1 MKKRTT
7 RCLALLLA
15 VVMVLSVMPVAMAEE
30 TAQTQTYTK
39 VTKAPADWSGTYLI
53 VSEGDKLIMDGSLDK
68 LDVEGNKVDVTITDS
83 KITGDYAKYAFTV
96 EPMTGGYAIKSA
108 SGKYISGKSGSNKL
122 NSGSTQ
128 SLNTIELTSGKV
140 IVTSDGTTLQYN
152 NAAKNG
158 TRFRYYKSQNQQ
170 PISLYKIETAAK
182 QQVETP
188 TANVADGAEIE
199 VGTEIKFE
207 CKTEGATIYY
217 KTAGTEYQ
225 AYTGPI
231 SASHNETYTVKAT
244 KDGME
249 DSKELVVSVDV
260 FEWVNKYVKA
270 DTIATGDQV
279 VIYNAGNGYAVA
291 GEMLGSYYL
300 KPAAATV
307 AENALTAD
315 SFDKLVWTVT
325 KNEDGTYSFKQGTDT
340 TLTMGT
346 NNGKFNLN
354 LTGDGAVKWDVETC
368 NAENASYYMSGNGL
382 TGQYGKVYMEYY
394 AKYTEFSAY
403 CTSTDR
409 LTEKDFG
416 MTFYKLTRE
425 KNFIGGLVP
434 PPTPTQKVATP
445 TASLAAGEVAKGT
458 EVTFSC
464 ETEGATIL
472 YATDGTTFTEG
483 TTATVNEDVTFT
495 VKATKAGMDDSDE
508 ATFTYTV
515 RKEDGE
521 DKLGK
526 LTSADQL
533 TDGSYVMI
541 VSTGYAPLELSGKWL
556 TVVQPTVAED
566 KVTKTE
572 GAVWTLKVSGQ
583 SVTLTD
589 KNGMAIAPSGGNS
602 NGIQSGNYSWAW
614 SFSAENQTFKFMG
627 AGDDTVTLASN
638 TSTDSTYGG
647 FNKFKAYK
655 NNTVASQQYPC
666 EFTLYRVDPAS
677 ADQPSGDLPK
687 PGDKFVIYNQNAQAV
702 LAAENDSKSIEKAA
716 ATVADGKATP
726 ANGAVVFTVEQNGEY
741 LRFKSEAYGYL
752 CSNGTGNNA
761 FYSKDFSEEGVTT
774 DDADWLVRECSGGVG
789 GYELESRTA
798 KFNNRYSQWL
808 EYYSDS
814 FKTYSM
820 DKSKVTDYT
829 IYSFF
834 FYPVADG
841 VNVDGG
847 LVVQPTITFPETMLP
862 AYVGSNYKFDLEIDT
877 IYAIDN
883 PWIEYSVRDEKGNL
897 VDGVTSST
905 DVEVL
910 GDFTTGKGT
919 AHITVWDTQIAKAA
933 ENGSTMT
940 LTFAF
945 KDIKGNEARAS
956 YTVDILDEPVISN
969 VTPAQGAQTGEN
981 KKPTISAEI
990 SNAGENASVTMT
1002 VNSEKVDAVYAD
1014 GKVTYTPAADMADG
1028 KVTVTVT
1035 VKRADKKETS
1045 KTWSFTIGEATFQ
1058 RYFGQLHS
1066 HTQYSDGSGS
1076 LEGALDYVKNLPE
1089 SANVDFVAFTDHSNY
1104 FDSKNNPNV
1113 EAALYDTSLVNDSDS
1128 SHSWAT
1134 YKNTVAA
1141 FNAANVGKMVA
1152 IAGFEMTWSG
1162 GPGHINTFN
1171 TPGIVSR
1178 NNTTLNNKTKDAGL
1192 QAYYKLLSQTEG
1204 VDSISQF
1211 NHPGTT
1217 FGNFIDF
1224 GYWDAVVDTRMYMVE
1239 VGNGE
1244 GQIGA
1249 GGYYPSYEQYIMALD
1264 KGWHVAPTNNQDNH
1278 KGRWGNAN
1286 DARDVILTDDFTED
1300 GIYAALRARRMY
1312 ATEDKNLEL
1321 DYTVNGNMMGSI
1333 IDVPEKLN
1341 FEISFNDPDRT
1352 DSIAK
1357 VELVVNSG
1365 KVAYTWDSAADL
1377 TKGSV
1382 SVELAPEYT
1391 YYFVRVTEGDGDLAV
1406 TAPVWVG
1413 ESLKLGISK
1422 AECGTSTPVTDEELT
1437 ITTTFFNSEA
1447 KPATIK
1453 SITYAIG
1460 GEPIGTVTD
1469 PIALAASSTQ
1479 DVEFKYTP
1487 TKARIMTVK
1496 ITAVI
1501 EQDGKEYTFTK
1512 DVTLD
1517 VLDAS
1522 KLVYIGIDASH
1533 YNEYVAGNYKD
1544 SMGNFGELAA
1554 AYSVRTV
1561 TLKTSEELIAACGNP
1576 KYKAIILTAPSRRL
1590 EAAQK
1595 DPKTYSEDELNAL
1608 KTFND
1613 NGGMVILAG
1622 WSDNYENYDVIQN
1635 NPAIKHMA
1643 ATQNEVLAKLGSSLR
1658 ISDDATYD
1666 DVRSAADGVDKWRLY
1681 FSSYNMEN
1689 PLLDGVEFDEEHP
1702 FDKLYTERFSHYG
1715 GASIYAVGADGNPT
1729 STLPATVSPAV
1740 YGHATTYSV
1749 DVDSD
1754 GLGGT
1759 ATPKYTFAKNDDRLM
1774 VMASEQL
1781 EGKGLIIVSGAAFM
1795 SNFEVQYQVSDSGA
1809 EKNYSNYK
1817 ICQNLVSMLNQT
1829 EITKIADVQAET
1841 EEGVKFTVEGI
1852 VTSNASGY
1860 DKDTAFFDC
1869 IYVQDDTAGINAF
1882 PVAGNFKIGDK
1893 VRVTGTTSSYQ
1904 GERQLAVTTK
1914 IEKIADAEAPAPKE
1928 VTAAQINDGSV
1939 LGSLV
1944 KIKGTIT
1951 RVEEAEG
1958 KIQTIMVR
1966 DAAGNEARVFIDGY
1980 ITKDKEVQNA
1990 IVGNQVEAVGLASYD
2005 NTFVLSD
2012 GTQVYPRIRIRD
2024 RADVVCTAGE
2034 TPVET
2039 WSITYVTDGGTIGG
2053 EYPTTY
2059 TKGTVT
2065 VLPTNVTKPG
2075 YTFLGWFTAY
2085 TGGVQVKQIE
2095 ATETGDKTFYARW
2108 QKTVLPPPP
2117 VTPGTPVTPARPAAP
2132 VGLPFADV
2140 SGSDWFYNDVRYVY
2154 EKGIMDGTGA
2164 DRFSPNAP
2172 LTRAMI
2178 VTILYRMA
2186 GSPSVSGSSDFTDVA
2201 AGKWFAKAVAWAA
2214 ANGIVNGYGSGLFG
2228 PNDPVTREQLAAIL
2242 YRYAVYGGMTAVTLE
2257 ENLGSFADTAQLSAY
2272 AIQAMNWAVGQGLI
2286 NGSGSN
2292 LVPKAQATRAQVAAI
2307 IHRYLER

>member
-30 TAQTQTYTK
+30 TTQTYTK
-39 VTKAPADWSGTYLI
+39 VTSAAELTTGKYVL
-53 VSEGDKLIMDGSLDK
+53 
-68 LDVEGNKVDVTITDS
+68 VTDT
-83 KITGDYAKYAFTV
+83 DYAPDYFDNGWVLATQPSVVDGKIENPTAGVWTLTV
-96 EPMTGGYAIKSA
+96 DTDGVVMTDAKGTSIAPKGGNTNGIQSGSYKWAASFA
-108 SGKYISGKSGSNKL
+108 SGKFTFAGTGDDTVTLASNKGNGNKFRAYK
-122 NSGSTQ
+122 NST
-128 SLNTIELTSGKV
+128 V
-140 IVTSDGTTLQYN
+140 
-152 NAAKNG
+152 NG
-158 TRFRYYKSQNQQ
+158 GYPHEFT
-170 PISLYKIETAAK
+170 LYKLTETQK

-188 TANVADGAEIE
+188 TANVENGAEIE

-702 LAAENDSKSIEKAA
+702 LAAENDSKSIDKAD
-716 ATVADGKATP
+716 TEVKDGKATP
-726 ANGAVVFTVEQNGEY
+726 ANGAVVFTVEKNGEY

-752 CSNGTGNNA
+752 CSNGTGRNA
-761 FYSKDFSEEGVTT
+761 FYSKDFTEEGVTT
-774 DDADWLVRECSGGVG
+774 DDADWLVRTCSGGVG

-798 KFNNRYSQWL
+798 KYSGHSQWL
-808 EYYSDS
+808 EYFSDV
-814 FKTYSM
+814 FQTYSM
-820 DKSKVTDYT
+820 YSSTGDLDYT

-841 VNVDGG
+841 VTVTDGIVNMPAVNFG
-847 LVVQPTITFPETMLP
+847 TIFD
-862 AYVGSNYKFDLEIDT
+862 AYVGQAYTLNFTVDAVFGVNTLTAKLGTEALTVDT
-877 IYAIDN
+877 TEN
-883 PWIEYSVRDEKGNL
+883 GYSVTIPVEK
-897 VDGVTSST
+897 VT
-905 DVEVL
+905 
-910 GDFTTGKGT
+910 GDKLTVTVSGQDAKG
-919 AHITVWDTQIAKAA
+919 ASFEGIAVITV
-933 ENGSTMT
+933 
-940 LTFAF
+940 
-945 KDIKGNEARAS
+945 
-956 YTVDILDEPVISN
+956 LDEAVITN

-1002 VNSEKVDAVYAD
+1002 VNGAEVNAAYAN
-1014 GKVTYTPAADMADG
+1014 GKVTYTPAAAMADG

-1035 VKRADKKETS
+1035 VKRADEKETS

-1066 HTQYSDGSGS
+1066 HTQYSDGAGS
-1076 LEGALDYVKNLPE
+1076 LDSALAYVKALPDN
-1089 SANVDFVAFTDHSNY
+1089 ANVDFVAFTDHSNY

-1113 EAALYDTSLVNDSDS
+1113 EAALYDTSLVKDSDP

-1141 FNAANVGKMVA
+1141 FNAANAGKMVA

-1192 QAYYKLLSQTEG
+1192 QAYYKLLSQKEG
-1204 VDSISQF
+1204 ANSISQF

-1377 TKGSV
+1377 AKGSV

-1460 GEPIGTVTD
+1460 GETIGTVTD

-1487 TKARIMTVK
+1487 TKARIMTVR

-1512 DVTLD
+1512 DVKLD

-1561 TLKTSEELIAACGNP
+1561 TLKTSEELIAACKNS

-1622 WSDNYENYDVIQN
+1622 WSDNYENYPIIQN
-1635 NPAIKHMA
+1635 NPDIKHMA

-1666 DVRSAADGVDKWRLY
+1666 DERSAADGVDKWRLY

-1689 PLLDGVEFDEEHP
+1689 PLLKGVEFDAEHP
-1702 FDKLYTERFSHYG
+1702 YDKLYTERFSHYG
-1715 GASIYAVGADGNPT
+1715 GASIYAVDASGNAT

-1749 DVDSD
+1749 DVDKD
-1754 GLGGT
+1754 GLGG
-1759 ATPKYTFAKNDDRLM
+1759 AGIPKYTFAKNDDRLM

-1860 DKDTAFFDC
+1860 NKDTAFFDC

-1904 GERQLAVTTK
+1904 GERQLAVTK
-1914 IEKIADAEAPAPKE
+1914 IEKIADAAAPAPKE
-1928 VTAAQINDGSV
+1928 VTAAQINDGSF

-1958 KIQTIMVR
+1958 KIQTIMVK

-1980 ITKDKEVQNA
+1980 ITKDTEVENA
-1990 IVGNQVEAVGLASYD
+1990 VVGNQVEAVGLASYD
-2005 NTFVLSD
+2005 NTFVLSN
-2012 GTQVYPRIRIRD
+2012 GTPVYPRIRIRD

-2039 WSITYVTDGGTIGG
+2039 WSITYVTDGGTING

-2085 TGGVQVKQIE
+2085 IGGVQVRQIE